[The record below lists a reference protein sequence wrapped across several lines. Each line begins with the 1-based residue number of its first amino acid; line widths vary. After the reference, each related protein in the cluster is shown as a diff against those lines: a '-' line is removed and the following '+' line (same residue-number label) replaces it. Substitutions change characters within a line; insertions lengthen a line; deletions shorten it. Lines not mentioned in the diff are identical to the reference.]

1 MKGLCADCI
10 LTLYCKRNVV
20 EAVREA
26 EVLNP
31 DFIHDVRVFAYSLGI
46 SRDRWINVL
55 SDWLCDFP
63 GRIVGPNGLE
73 VFLDTEVFE
82 LPNIRDWFDD
92 TCCTLPSE
100 YGARYVRTEARER
113 FRIMATILKAKFPK
127 KAVLWG
133 VRAAND
139 NDPPATTVRES

>member
-10 LTLYCKRNVV
+10 LRLYCKRNIV

-31 DFIHDVRVFAYSLGI
+31 DFIHDVRVFAYSLSV
-46 SRDRWINVL
+46 SRDRWLDSL
-55 SDWLCDFP
+55 SDWLCSFL
-63 GRIVGPNGLE
+63 GLIVGPDGKE
-73 VFLDTEVFE
+73 VELDTELFE

-92 TCCTLPSE
+92 TCCTMPSE
-100 YGARYVRTEARER
+100 NGARYVRTEARER
-113 FRIMATILKAKFPK
+113 FRIMATILKARFPHQ
-127 KAVLWG
+127 AVLWG

-139 NDPPATTVRES
+139 NDPPATTIRES